1 MVTRDYDTGIS
12 AIDRS
17 LALNTSYAA
26 GFAFSAILRAF
37 VGQYETAIEHALRA
51 IRLNPLDPMGAQPY
65 ISLVFSYLPLGRFE
79 EAAAAAVK
87 AVQLN
92 PSFSIP
98 HALHIV
104 ALVKLG
110 RMEAARAAADRLFEL
125 MPEFRVEM
133 LTRIG
138 SAPKEILA
146 DWPKRSAAREFLSS

>member
-1 MVTRDYDTGIS
+1 
-12 AIDRS
+12 
-17 LALNTSYAA
+17 
-26 GFAFSAILRAF
+26 
-37 VGQYETAIEHALRA
+37 
-51 IRLNPLDPMGAQPY
+51 MGAQPY

-133 LTRIG
+133 LTRIV

-146 DWPKRSAAREFLSS
+146 DWAEALRSAGIPE